1 MIGRLASV
9 LHRPMPRGTAV
20 DRYWS
25 DWTVNSTPFT
35 SAAESEEYL
44 EWRFRAY
51 PGFRELTGLWGDHA
65 GETIVDYG
73 CGPGNDVVGF
83 LLYTRAAQVIGFD
96 VSQKALGL
104 ARQRIALHDV
114 EPSRFRLEKVDDLP
128 PLSLPLHSSSVDFVN
143 CQGVLHHVS
152 DPEQILAELRRVAK
166 PSARGV
172 VMVYN
177 RDSIYFH
184 LYVAYLRVIVQGL
197 FPGATAD
204 EAFTAS
210 TDGPEC
216 PIARAYRA
224 PDFIELCS
232 RAGFAATFTG
242 AYFAE
247 PELEWLRDHLDDA
260 LTAPELGEEHRSFL
274 AALETD
280 ADGLPTFNGVR
291 AGIGGVYQ
299 LEAA

>member
-9 LHRPMPRGTAV
+9 LHRSSERRTAV
-20 DRYWS
+20 DRYWA
-25 DWTVNSTPFT
+25 DWTVNSTPFG

-44 EWRFRAY
+44 EWRFLAY
-51 PGFRELTGLWGDHA
+51 PGFRELTGFWGDHT

-83 LLYTRAAQVIGFD
+83 LLYTGAAKVIGFD
-96 VSQKALGL
+96 VSPKALGL
-104 ARQRIALHDV
+104 AEQRIALHEVD
-114 EPSRFRLEKVDDLP
+114 PTRFRLEKVDDSP
-128 PLSLPLHSSSVDFVN
+128 PVSLPLPSGSVDFVN

-152 DPEQILAELRRVAK
+152 DPEGILAELRRVAN

-177 RDSIYFH
+177 RNSIYFH
-184 LYVAYLRVIVQGL
+184 LYVAYMRMIDQGL
-197 FPGATAD
+197 FPGATVE

-210 TDGPEC
+210 TDGPDC
-216 PIARAYRA
+216 PIARAYR
-224 PDFIELCS
+224 PPEFVELCG
-232 RAGFAATFTG
+232 RAGFAATFAG

-247 PELEWLRDHLDDA
+247 PELAWLREHLDDA
-260 LTAPELGEEHRSFL
+260 LASPALGAEHQAFL

-280 ADGLPTFNGVR
+280 ADGLPTFDGVR
-291 AGIGGVYQ
+291 AGIGGVYH
-299 LEAA
+299 LVPA